1 MYITKTTIA
10 ALRFYDKE
18 GLLKPAYT
26 DSKSGYRYYL
36 SSQLVT
42 VQKILSL
49 CQIGIPIEQI
59 KIMINTNDEQ
69 YLDFETKVKI
79 TTADAQS
86 FIGVITGFED
96 ELDTE
101 SKKDELELDVGDRY
115 VMIEMPGIVSVEK
128 V

>member
-1 MYITKTTIA
+1 MVMK
-10 ALRFYDKE
+10 
-18 GLLKPAYT
+18 
-26 DSKSGYRYYL
+26 
-36 SSQLVT
+36 
-42 VQKILSL
+42 
-49 CQIGIPIEQI
+49 
-59 KIMINTNDEQ
+59 
-69 YLDFETKVKI
+69 DFASYFDFKTKVKI

>member
-1 MYITKTTIA
+1 MVMKDFAPY
-10 ALRFYDKE
+10 F
-18 GLLKPAYT
+18 
-26 DSKSGYRYYL
+26 
-36 SSQLVT
+36 
-42 VQKILSL
+42 
-49 CQIGIPIEQI
+49 
-59 KIMINTNDEQ
+59 
-69 YLDFETKVKI
+69 DFETKVKI

-115 VMIEMPGIVSVEK
+115 VMIEIPDIVSVEK

>member
-1 MYITKTTIA
+1 MYSIGTFSKLTKTTIA

-49 CQIGIPIEQI
+49 RQRGIPSEQI

-101 SKKDELELDVGDRY
+101 SKKTSWNLMSTTAML
-115 VMIEMPGIVSVEK
+115 
-128 V
+128 

>member
-1 MYITKTTIA
+1 
-10 ALRFYDKE
+10 
-18 GLLKPAYT
+18 
-26 DSKSGYRYYL
+26 
-36 SSQLVT
+36 
-42 VQKILSL
+42 
-49 CQIGIPIEQI
+49 
-59 KIMINTNDEQ
+59 MINTNDEQ

-101 SKKDELELDVGDRY
+101 SKKDELELDVDDRY

>member
-1 MYITKTTIA
+1 MYSIGTFSKLTKTTIA

-49 CQIGIPIEQI
+49 RKIGIPIEQI

-101 SKKDELELDVGDRY
+101 SKKTSWNLMSTTAML
-115 VMIEMPGIVSVEK
+115 
-128 V
+128 

>member
-1 MYITKTTIA
+1 MYSIGTFSKLTKTTIA

-42 VQKILSL
+42 VQKIISL
-49 CQIGIPIEQI
+49 RKIGIPIEQI

-101 SKKDELELDVGDRY
+101 SKKTSWNLMSTTAML
-115 VMIEMPGIVSVEK
+115 
-128 V
+128 

>member
-1 MYITKTTIA
+1 MYSIGTFSKLTKTTIA

-49 CQIGIPIEQI
+49 CQIDIPIEQI

-101 SKKDELELDVGDRY
+101 SKKTSWNLMSTTAML
-115 VMIEMPGIVSVEK
+115 
-128 V
+128 

>member
-1 MYITKTTIA
+1 MYSIGTFSKLTKTTIA

-49 CQIGIPIEQI
+49 RQIGIPIEQI

-101 SKKDELELDVGDRY
+101 SKKTSWNLMSTTAML
-115 VMIEMPGIVSVEK
+115 
-128 V
+128 

>member
-1 MYITKTTIA
+1 MYSIGTFSKLTKTTIA

-49 CQIGIPIEQI
+49 RQIGIPIEQI

-86 FIGVITGFED
+86 FLGVITGFED

-101 SKKDELELDVGDRY
+101 SKKTSWNLMSTTAML
-115 VMIEMPGIVSVEK
+115 
-128 V
+128 

>member
-1 MYITKTTIA
+1 M
-10 ALRFYDKE
+10 
-18 GLLKPAYT
+18 
-26 DSKSGYRYYL
+26 
-36 SSQLVT
+36 
-42 VQKILSL
+42 QKILSL
-49 CQIGIPIEQI
+49 RQIGIPIEQI

-101 SKKDELELDVGDRY
+101 SKKTSWNLMSTTAML
-115 VMIEMPGIVSVEK
+115 
-128 V
+128 

>member
-1 MYITKTTIA
+1 MYSIGTFSKLTKTTIA

-49 CQIGIPIEQI
+49 RQIGIPIEQI

-101 SKKDELELDVGDRY
+101 SKKTSWNLMSTTARL
-115 VMIEMPGIVSVEK
+115 
-128 V
+128 

>member
-1 MYITKTTIA
+1 M
-10 ALRFYDKE
+10 
-18 GLLKPAYT
+18 
-26 DSKSGYRYYL
+26 
-36 SSQLVT
+36 
-42 VQKILSL
+42 
-49 CQIGIPIEQI
+49 
-59 KIMINTNDEQ
+59 
-69 YLDFETKVKI
+69 KI

-115 VMIEMPGIVSVEK
+115 VMIEMPDIVSVEK

>member
-1 MYITKTTIA
+1 MYSIGTFSKLTKTTIA

-49 CQIGIPIEQI
+49 RQIDTPIEQI

-101 SKKDELELDVGDRY
+101 SKKTSWNLMSTTAML
-115 VMIEMPGIVSVEK
+115 
-128 V
+128 

>member
-1 MYITKTTIA
+1 MYSIGTFSKLTKTTIA

-49 CQIGIPIEQI
+49 RQIGIPIEQI

-79 TTADAQS
+79 TTADAQT

-101 SKKDELELDVGDRY
+101 SKKTSWNLMSTTAML
-115 VMIEMPGIVSVEK
+115 
-128 V
+128 

>member
-1 MYITKTTIA
+1 MYSIGTFSKLTKTTIA
-10 ALRFYDKE
+10 DMRFYDKE

-49 CQIGIPIEQI
+49 RQIGIPIEQI

-101 SKKDELELDVGDRY
+101 SKKTSWNLMSTTAML
-115 VMIEMPGIVSVEK
+115 
-128 V
+128 

>member
-1 MYITKTTIA
+1 MYSMGTFSKLTKTTIA

-49 CQIGIPIEQI
+49 RQIGIPIEQI

-101 SKKDELELDVGDRY
+101 SKKTSWNLMSTTAML
-115 VMIEMPGIVSVEK
+115 
-128 V
+128 